1 MPSLLWP
8 ALASLGIKIKY
19 HPGYS
24 SWWSSLE
31 CDWLR
36 SFQSTAFQ
44 MGDFIKSF
52 SQNGG
57 FQIQGKSNSFLGK
70 TSMLTNS
77 RLPPCWFGITDARG
91 PQAYVEELALRLLG
105 LELPVTWTDSGGGSV
120 VGGLSRNS
128 PRLAWY
134 AGSNCIS
141 RNESTQQKSQ
151 ETETLMN
158 FYGFYGMFGVFELH
172 SSLPLGKSKVWW
184 TKWVW
189 MGLIF
194 FLEGEGANQTI
205 QSGNSIGSS

>member
-1 MPSLLWP
+1 MIEKLS
-8 ALASLGIKIKY
+8 I
-19 HPGYS
+19 H
-24 SWWSSLE
+24 
-31 CDWLR
+31 
-36 SFQSTAFQ
+36 
-44 MGDFIKSF
+44 SF
-52 SQNGG
+52 SDGWFHQKFLPKRWFSNTRK
-57 FQIQGKSNSFLGK
+57 IQLVLGK

-77 RLPPCWFGITDARG
+77 RLPPCWFSITDARG

-128 PRLAWY
+128 PHIAWY

-158 FYGFYGMFGVFELH
+158 FYGFYGMLGVFELH

-194 FLEGEGANQTI
+194 FLKGEGANQTI